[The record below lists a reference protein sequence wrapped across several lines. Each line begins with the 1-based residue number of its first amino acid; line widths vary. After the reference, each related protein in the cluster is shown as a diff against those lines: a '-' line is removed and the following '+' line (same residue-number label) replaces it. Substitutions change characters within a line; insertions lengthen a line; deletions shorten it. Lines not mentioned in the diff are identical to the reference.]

1 MKALRLLSA
10 GLIGGMLIFTAGAV
24 ALEKSGVNKSETEQ
38 TREAV
43 IAVFK
48 AFNDHDLE
56 GIVALYDPDAK
67 YVTPSF
73 PEPRYGLELVRTT
86 YKDHFDNIPG
96 VHDQV
101 TRIVAEGD
109 EAAVEF
115 TATWDQ
121 PTEGNPTA
129 KGSLKIAA
137 FLKFRNG
144 LIVEDITYYDQ
155 AALLPDLPQSE

>member
-1 MKALRLLSA
+1 MKAYRLLSA
-10 GLIGGMLIFTAGAV
+10 GVIGGMLIFTAVAV
-24 ALEKSGVNKSETEQ
+24 ALEKSGAAKSETDQ
-38 TREAV
+38 TRAAV
-43 IAVFK
+43 IAVFE

-56 GIVALYDPDAK
+56 GIVALYDPEAK

-73 PEPRYGLELVRTT
+73 PEPRYGLEVVRAT

-96 VHDQV
+96 VHDQI

-121 PTEGNPTA
+121 PSEDDPA
-129 KGSLKIAA
+129 ARGSLKIAA
-137 FLKFRNG
+137 FLKFRDG
-144 LIVEDITYYDQ
+144 LIVEDITYYDRM
-155 AALLPDLPQSE
+155 ALSPELPQPE